1 MRAERATR
9 HITADPERVFRAFT
23 DPDLFVAW
31 IPPEGMSGRLEE
43 FDPERGYRMVLTYDH
58 PPEGGGKASP
68 DTDISVVRRVEVD
81 PPRRLLE
88 EVEFPSGDPSFA
100 GTMRMTWTFEP
111 EATGTLVTVEATG
124 APDGIDQDVHVGAMI
139 SSLAQLARAVEHG
152 SVG

>member
-1 MRAERATR
+1 MRVERATR

-31 IPPEGMSGRLEE
+31 IPPEGMSGRLEQ
-43 FDPERGYRMVLTYDH
+43 FDAERGYRMVLSYDH
-58 PPEGGGKASP
+58 PPEGGGKATP
-68 DTDISVVRRVEVD
+68 DTDVSVVRRVELD
-81 PPRRLLE
+81 PPRRIVE
-88 EVEFPSGDPSFA
+88 EVDFPSGDPAFA

-111 EATGTLVTVEATG
+111 EATGTLVTVAATD

-139 SSLAQLARAVEHG
+139 SSLAHLARTVEHG